1 LIPPLK
7 KSFGQ
12 ILKIAAFLALG
23 ILLLYFA
30 FRGVAFEELAR
41 MFRQVNFWW
50 IGLSLLFACISFF
63 SRARRWMLLIEPLGF
78 KPTFKNTYHSLM
90 VGYLSNYALPRLGEV
105 TRCVTLG
112 KREKI
117 PVDSLFGTVIVERVI
132 DLFMLLLIM
141 MVLLF
146 SWMEKFGAFF
156 SDQVY
161 SPLQEKFTA
170 LFGGAWVFW
179 LIIVAALILLVGL
192 VYLFRNSLARFS
204 LVRKI
209 QEIFTG
215 VLNGLKTIYRMK
227 RKWEFIFHSVLIWFL
242 YILMTWVVVF
252 ALEELSGLTFVDG
265 MFLLVIGGLG
275 MSAPVTAG
283 FGAYHWITSR
293 GLMFVYDFSLETG
306 SAYAIL
312 AHESNSLLTIS
323 LGVLSYILLMLSR
336 KKGTASKSELT
347 NA

>member
-1 LIPPLK
+1 MKRTL
-7 KSFGQ
+7 GQ
-12 ILKIAAFLALG
+12 ILKIVAFLALG
-23 ILLLYFA
+23 ALLLYFA
-30 FRGVAFEELAR
+30 FRGVAFDELAR
-41 MFRQVNFWW
+41 TLHQVNFWW
-50 IGLSLLFACISFF
+50 IGLSLLFAFISFF
-63 SRARRWMLLIEPLGF
+63 SRARRWILLIEPLGF
-78 KPTFKNTYHSLM
+78 KPSFRNTYHSLM

-112 KREKI
+112 RREKI

-132 DLFMLLLIM
+132 DLLMLLLIM
-141 MVLLF
+141 LVLLF

-156 SDQVY
+156 SEQVY
-161 SPLQEKFTA
+161 GPIQEKFIE

-179 LIIVAALILLVGL
+179 LILVAVIVILFVLI
-192 VYLFRNSLARFS
+192 YLFRKSLARFS

-209 QEIFTG
+209 RNILKG
-215 VLNGLKTIYRMK
+215 VLNGLRTIYRME
-227 RKWEFIFHSVLIWFL
+227 RKWEFILHSVLIWFL

-293 GLMFVYDFSLETG
+293 GLMVVYDFSLETG

-312 AHESNSLLTIS
+312 AHESNSLLTIL
-323 LGVLSYILLMLSR
+323 LGAISYTLLMTSR
-336 KKGTASKSELT
+336 KKNIPDKTES
-347 NA
+347 